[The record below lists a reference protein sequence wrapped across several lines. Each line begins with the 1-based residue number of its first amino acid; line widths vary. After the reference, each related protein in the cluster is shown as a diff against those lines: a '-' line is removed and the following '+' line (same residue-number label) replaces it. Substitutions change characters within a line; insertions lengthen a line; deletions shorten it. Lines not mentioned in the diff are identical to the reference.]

1 MDIETWVRKRFDIL
15 GPVLN
20 ERQRRLL
27 AAADAQALGHGGVTL
42 VSRATGLS
50 RPTVQ
55 RGLKDLAAGPEEMS
69 RARRPGGGRKRTTEK
84 DPSLLGDLE
93 ALVDPTERGD
103 PESPLRWTC
112 KSTRHLAK
120 ALTERGHAVSHRL
133 VAELLAEQGYSLQAN
148 MKTLEEGS
156 GHPDRD
162 SQFRYIDRTA
172 RRFMKQKCPVI
183 SVDAKKKELV
193 GPFKNAGEE
202 WRQKGRRR
210 LVNGHDFADP
220 ELGRAFPYGVYDVG
234 KNQGWVSVGCDHD
247 TAAFA
252 VSSVRRWWHAM
263 GEQLY
268 AAASR
273 LLICA
278 DGGGSNG
285 YRLRLWKVEL
295 QALANE
301 TGLDI
306 TVCHYPPGTSKWNKI
321 EHRLFSQISM
331 NWRGQPLVS
340 HEVVV
345 ALIAATTTTTGL
357 TVQAAFDP
365 TAYPTK
371 VRVTDEQLAAVRLR
385 PHRERGKWNY
395 TIEAVR

>member
-1 MDIETWVRKRFDIL
+1 MLRPIL
-15 GPVLN
+15 D

-50 RPTVQ
+50 RPTLQ
-55 RGLKDLAAGPEEMS
+55 RGMKELAAGPRELN
-69 RARRPGGGRKRTTEK
+69 RVRRPGGGRKRTVEK
-84 DPSLLGDLE
+84 DPSLLTDLE

-120 ALTERGHAVSHRL
+120 ALTGQGHSVSHRL
-133 VAELLAEQGYSLQAN
+133 VAELLAEQGFSLQAN

-156 GHPDRD
+156 DHPDRD
-162 SQFRYIDRTA
+162 AQFRYIDRTA
-172 RRFMKQKCPVI
+172 RRFMKEKCPVI
-183 SVDAKKKELV
+183 SVDAKKKELL
-193 GPFKNAGEE
+193 GPYRNAGRE
-202 WRQKGRRR
+202 WRPKASPR

-220 ELGRAFPYGVYDVG
+220 SVGRAFPYGVYDVNM
-234 KNQGWVSVGCDHD
+234 KQGWVSVGCDHD

-252 VSSVRRWWHAM
+252 VSSIRHWWYAM
-263 GEQLY
+263 GERLY
-268 AAASR
+268 SAASE

-295 QALANE
+295 QNLANE
-301 TGLDI
+301 IAKDI

-321 EHRLFSQISM
+321 EHRLFAQISS

-340 HEVVV
+340 HEVVL
-345 ALIAATTTTTGL
+345 ALIVATTTTTGL
-357 TVQAAFDP
+357 VVRAELDP
-365 TAYPTK
+365 KEYPTK
-371 VRVTDEQLAAVRLR
+371 VRVSDEQLAAVRLR
-385 PHRERGKWNY
+385 PHRQRGKWNY
-395 TIEAVR
+395 TIKAAR